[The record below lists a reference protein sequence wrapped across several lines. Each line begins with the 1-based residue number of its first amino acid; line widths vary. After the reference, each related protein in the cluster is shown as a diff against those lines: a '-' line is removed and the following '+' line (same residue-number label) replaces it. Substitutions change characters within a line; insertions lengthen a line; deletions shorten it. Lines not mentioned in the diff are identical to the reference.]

1 MGSLRTVTAGCGS
14 LLFSAAFSLSISME
28 RPKIA
33 GLPFFVASCMYIL
46 SYIQTKSF
54 LNHHETSKCDSER
67 NNQTTTSLL
76 DATNHRLNNV
86 SNMIF
91 GHTPTTRTTE
101 ESLNLL
107 NSSHGINVTNEICS
121 SIDRGNNADIST
133 ISPPSLY
140 QAKYPEDNDVFAM
153 SISPTSSSLPPHK
166 QVQQLVPHSFH
177 QINLSIPSKNTEI
190 GGDDPSFGYS
200 VLGEGDTTSVRVAQ
214 S

>member
-1 MGSLRTVTAGCGS
+1 LGSLRTVTAGCGS

-33 GLPFFVASCMYIL
+33 GLPFFVASSMYIL

-54 LNHHETSKCDSER
+54 LNHHQTSKCDSER

-91 GHTPTTRTTE
+91 GNIPTKTTE

-107 NSSHGINVTNEICS
+107 NSSHGINVTNETS
-121 SIDRGNNADIST
+121 TPTDRGEIST
-133 ISPPSLY
+133 ISPPSLHQIRY
-140 QAKYPEDNDVFAM
+140 HEDNDDVFAM
-153 SISPTSSSLPPHK
+153 TTSSPSSSLSPHK
-166 QVQQLVPHSFH
+166 QVQLGPHSFH
-177 QINLSIPSKNTEI
+177 HHHQIGGQSILSSNTETSD
-190 GGDDPSFGYS
+190 DDPSFGYS
-200 VLGEGDTTSVRVAQ
+200 ILVEGR
-214 S
+214 